1 MTTDA
6 VGVRNQN
13 SVRRKVM
20 STQTQLFSAAR
31 ISRPASANARI
42 GNWPDPMQARI
53 GWWPNATNARIGN
66 WPDPMNG
73 AGSAA
78 RR

>member
-1 MTTDA
+1 
-6 VGVRNQN
+6 
-13 SVRRKVM
+13 M
-20 STQTQLFSAAR
+20 STQTQLFSTAR
-31 ISRPASANARI
+31 TSRPGFANAHI

-73 AGSAA
+73 TGSAA